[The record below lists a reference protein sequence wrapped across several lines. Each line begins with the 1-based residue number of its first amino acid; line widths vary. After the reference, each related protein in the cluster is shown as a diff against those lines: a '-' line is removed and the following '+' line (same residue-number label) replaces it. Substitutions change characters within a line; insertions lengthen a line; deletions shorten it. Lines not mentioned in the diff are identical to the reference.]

1 MFHVAGTGWD
11 IGMGVF
17 PWDALTSVMLAGVS
31 SRTYQPG
38 LHFGMQT
45 SIGADVSGVKVIVT
59 ESCAVAGLVMVTVY
73 ATDGTA
79 AAPGKWVHAKQRNAT
94 TMREIV

>member
-1 MFHVAGTGWD
+1 
-11 IGMGVF
+11 
-17 PWDALTSVMLAGVS
+17 
-31 SRTYQPG
+31 
-38 LHFGMQT
+38 MQT

-59 ESCAVAGLVMVTVY
+59 ESCAVAGLVMATVY

-79 AAPGKWVHAKQRNAT
+79 AVPGKWVHAKQRNAT